1 MASVSSRSRHRRRRS
16 SNPSPPA
23 SFLSGNLAFRGFV
36 FGTVIAAAVFAAMTL
51 GPAAGTAA
59 AGGEV
64 NIYSARQ
71 EVLIKPLLD
80 RFTARSGIRV
90 NLVAGTADALVQ
102 RLRSEGVNSPADILL
117 TVDAGNLNRAREM
130 GLFQPIRSER
140 LEKAVPA
147 AYRDPQGYWFGLS
160 MRARPI
166 MVARDRVDP
175 AALGTYQ
182 DLADPRWRGK
192 VCVRSSS
199 NVYNQSMVAAMIAE
213 RGVPATEAWAR
224 GLVANFARPPQG
236 GDRDQ
241 IKAVAA
247 GQCDVALVNTYYL
260 GSMFHAA
267 EAGEREA
274 AARVAIVWPDQKERG
289 VHVNVSGAGVT
300 RHAGNRDNAVRLLE
314 FLVSEEAQRWYAEV
328 NFEYPVRPGTPVSDT
343 LAGWGTFK
351 ADDLN
356 LAVLGEHNAEA
367 VRLMDRAGWR

>member
-1 MASVSSRSRHRRRRS
+1 MACVSDRRRRRS
-16 SNPSPPA
+16 SNPSPPG
-23 SFLSGNLAFRGFV
+23 SFFSGGILFRGISFGSVFV
-36 FGTVIAAAVFAAMTL
+36 AAAFAAIAAA
-51 GPAAGTAA
+51 PAAGAA
-59 AGGEV
+59 GAGGEV
-64 NIYSARQ
+64 NVYSARQ

-80 RFTARSGIRV
+80 RFTARTGIRV

-102 RLRSEGVNSPADILL
+102 RLRSEGANSPADILL

-130 GLFQPIRSER
+130 GLFQPIRSGE
-140 LEKAVPA
+140 LENAVPA
-147 AYRDPQGYWFGLS
+147 AYRDPQGHWFGLS
-160 MRARPI
+160 VRARPV
-166 MVARDRVDP
+166 MYAKGRVDP
-175 AALGTYQ
+175 ALLATYR

-213 RGVPATEAWAR
+213 RGVPAAEAWAR

-241 IKAVAA
+241 IKALAA

-260 GSMFHAA
+260 GGMLHAA

-274 AARVAIVWPDQKERG
+274 AAAVAIFWPDQKERG

-300 RHAGNRDNAVRLLE
+300 RHAGNRGNAVRLLE
-314 FLVSEEAQRWYAEV
+314 FLVSEEAQRWYAEE
-328 NFEYPVRPGTPVSDT
+328 NFEYPVRPGVPVSDT
-343 LAGWGTFK
+343 LAAWGTFK

>member
-1 MASVSSRSRHRRRRS
+1 MACVSDRRRRRS
-16 SNPSPPA
+16 SRPSPPG
-23 SFLSGNLAFRGFV
+23 SFFSGSLVFLGVSFGAAF
-36 FGTVIAAAVFAAMTL
+36 AAAAFAAMEVV
-51 GPAAGTAA
+51 PAASASG

-64 NIYSARQ
+64 NVYSARQ

-80 RFTARSGIRV
+80 RFTARTGIRV

-102 RLRSEGVNSPADILL
+102 RLRSEGANSPADILL
-117 TVDAGNLNRAREM
+117 TVDAGNLNRAKEM
-130 GLFQPIRSER
+130 ELFQPIRSEE
-140 LEKAVPA
+140 LGKAVPA

-166 MVARDRVDP
+166 MYARDRVDP
-175 AALGTYQ
+175 AALATYR

-213 RGVPATEAWAR
+213 QGVPATEAWAR

-241 IKAVAA
+241 IKALAA

-260 GSMFHAA
+260 GGMLHAA

-274 AARVAIVWPDQKERG
+274 AARVAILWPDQKERG

-314 FLVSEEAQRWYAEV
+314 FLVSEEAQRWYAEG
-328 NFEYPVRPGTPVSDT
+328 NFEYPVRPGVPVSDT